1 MEEQP
6 KSGKEFEELVTWV
19 HKCLH
24 EKAVI
29 TPNDK
34 IRDNHSNR
42 LRQIDI
48 SIRMK
53 DGPTNFLGI
62 VEVRDRSRPVGE
74 DYIEQISTKRHSVG
88 ADAAFIIS
96 SSGFYQAAVEK
107 ARALNIRIFTHK
119 EAIASDWMQCL
130 QLKKITSFIRKWDNV
145 LITFIDPATNHIIN
159 PHQSVANAVKEN
171 AVALVFVTEQK
182 EPRRSV
188 PDVVSMA
195 INQNIENIFGG
206 ITIGNRQRKR
216 AFVNLLIPQNESPL
230 FFCDSAG
237 VLRRLERFCFE
248 ADFWTEVHRSPVRL
262 AKYSNAETG
271 EALAEIASTTIEAW
285 GKPHK
290 LDLIAKIS
298 GEGSQVLMRLQKLDE
313 PKTK

>member
-19 HKCLH
+19 HRCLH
-24 EKAVI
+24 DKAII

-34 IRDNHSNR
+34 IRDNHSNH

-74 DYIEQISTKRHSVG
+74 DYIEQISAKRESVG
-88 ADAAFIIS
+88 ADAAFIVS
-96 SSGFYQAAVEK
+96 SSGFYEAAIEK
-107 ARALNIRIFTHK
+107 ARSLNIRLFTYE
-119 EAIASDWMQCL
+119 EAVASNWMQCL
-130 QLKKITSFIRKWDNV
+130 QLNEITNIVRKWDNV
-145 LITFIDPATNHIIN
+145 LITFLDPSTDRIIN
-159 PHQSVANAVKEN
+159 PHQSIADSIREN
-171 AVALVFVTEQK
+171 IAALVFMTEQS
-182 EPRRSV
+182 EPKRSV
-188 PDVVSMA
+188 PDIVSMA
-195 INQNIENIFGG
+195 INQNIENLFGG
-206 ITIGNRQRKR
+206 ITVGNRQRKR
-216 AFVNLLIPQNESPL
+216 AFVNLQTPQNESPL
-230 FFCDSAG
+230 FFRDSTG
-237 VLRRLERFCFE
+237 VLRKLERFCFE
-248 ADFWTEVHRSPVRL
+248 ADFWIEVQRSPVFLSR
-262 AKYSNAETG
+262 YSNAGTG

-298 GEGSQVLMRLQKLDE
+298 KEGSQVLMRLQKQDE
-313 PKTK
+313 SETK